1 MSGIS
6 VIGKEGLL
14 ALKSE
19 RLFQVKVKSDVRLLS
34 QSH

>member
-14 ALKSE
+14 AQSE